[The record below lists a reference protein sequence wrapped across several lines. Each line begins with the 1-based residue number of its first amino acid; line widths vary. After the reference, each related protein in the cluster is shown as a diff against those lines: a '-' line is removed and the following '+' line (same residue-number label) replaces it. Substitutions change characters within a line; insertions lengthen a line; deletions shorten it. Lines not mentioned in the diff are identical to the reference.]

1 MGERSQVGGLD
12 VIVEQDSDG
21 WFVASVP
28 ALAGC
33 HTQARTRAELQDRIA
48 EAIDLCREAEQPARP
63 LESRPSR

>member
-1 MGERSQVGGLD
+1 MGERSQVGSFD

-33 HTQARTRAELQDRIA
+33 HTQARTKAELRDRVA
-48 EAIDLCREAEQPARP
+48 EAIALCRETEPPARP
-63 LESRPSR
+63 LDSWPNR